1 MQIKP
6 RAAILLDDAHGVVGE
21 FRCANIRSLAA
32 YERARSRCD
41 SVTLEE
47 KQHSVVF
54 LHSHAVSLRALRGVC
69 ELPHLALRASVRS
82 SFDRGSPKQK
92 GHRFGCPFVLVTRG
106 RIELPFQP

>member
-1 MQIKP
+1 MPIKP

-21 FRCANIRSLAA
+21 FRYANIRSLAA

-54 LHSHAVSLRALRGVC
+54 LHSHAVSLSALRGVC
-69 ELPHLALRASVRS
+69 ELPHLALRASVQS
-82 SFDRGSPKQK
+82 SFDRGSP
-92 GHRFGCPFVLVTRG
+92 FLM
-106 RIELPFQP
+106 IL